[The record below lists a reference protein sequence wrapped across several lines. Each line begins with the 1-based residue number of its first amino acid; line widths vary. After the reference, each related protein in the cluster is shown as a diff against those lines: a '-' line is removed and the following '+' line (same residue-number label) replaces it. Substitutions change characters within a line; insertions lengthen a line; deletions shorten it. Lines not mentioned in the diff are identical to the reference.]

1 MKKARNFDLRA
12 IESLNLKTIERE
24 LQDLIL
30 QAFEFV
36 VEERKQEQTQQEIAL
51 KKMQQTGEIAEMAF
65 KGKSRDEVDLVK
77 AGRLAQVRVTR
88 ALTRKDSLLDY
99 RTKANQTAAEA
110 GGTNNKK
117 MRVRHSSMI
126 NLEYTTSR

>member
-36 VEERKQEQTQQEIAL
+36 VEERK
-51 KKMQQTGEIAEMAF
+51 
-65 KGKSRDEVDLVK
+65 
-77 AGRLAQVRVTR
+77 
-88 ALTRKDSLLDY
+88 
-99 RTKANQTAAEA
+99 
-110 GGTNNKK
+110 
-117 MRVRHSSMI
+117 
-126 NLEYTTSR
+126 